1 MLRFPESGAALL
13 AGPHEVFRNNT
24 IAMGR
29 MRGPRRAEKTVLEAT
44 TCVVVPR
51 VLGAHRRSMR
61 PALGALSM
69 SGRAGRE

>member
-13 AGPHEVFRNNT
+13 AGPHEVFCNNSHCDGPSART
-24 IAMGR
+24 R
-29 MRGPRRAEKTVLEAT
+29 RGEKTVLEAT
-44 TCVVVPR
+44 MCVVVQWM
-51 VLGAHRRSMR
+51 LGAHRSSMR